1 VVLSNIESRPVIY
14 MTTESLQSKVEL
26 ASVNLLNIMIIVKLK
41 KLTALRRRGNL
52 WDAVAVRVGI
62 KDAN

>member
-1 VVLSNIESRPVIY
+1 
-14 MTTESLQSKVEL
+14 
-26 ASVNLLNIMIIVKLK
+26 MIIVKLK